1 LFRLY
6 LPPLRERGE
15 DVLCLA
21 ETLLEGLCRR
31 HRASKREI
39 SPVGRQRL
47 LAYPWPGNV
56 RELAH
61 ELERA
66 IVFETGGSL
75 QFDHLTGSERTQA
88 MPAGQPE
95 DWFNERFVIP
105 ANGFSVEEAV
115 MRIIH
120 HALKQ
125 SGENMSAAARLL
137 GVPRDYLRYR
147 LERKQRDEPS
157 A

>member
-1 LFRLY
+1 VPGRN
-6 LPPLRERGE
+6 
-15 DVLCLA
+15 
-21 ETLLEGLCRR
+21 TLEGLCRR

-88 MPAGQPE
+88 MPVVQPE

-125 SGENMSAAARLL
+125 SGENISAAAGSWECRATICAIDWNGNSETSLRLS
-137 GVPRDYLRYR
+137 GA
-147 LERKQRDEPS
+147 QQ
-157 A
+157 